1 MQEKKRRT
9 SLNTSPNEEI
19 EDSGIQLKAIWTEG
33 DWTLSST
40 TALRQWENQ
49 QTDADTDYVPAD
61 LFRLFDHSDIDT
73 LSQEFTLLWQPDDQL
88 QLLTGLYLATEDYS
102 GGRNLEGAGDA
113 DNFLISLLNPTFTPA
128 PCLPPIETSGCVV
141 PTGIGALLPNGSI
154 TQEKYQQDSDSY
166 ALYSHLSWDIN
177 TELQLVGGLR
187 YSVEDKSGSVDIRYW
202 YDSPISPLL
211 TAIGGF
217 PNDGTP
223 RNGLDIIGVEYSPP
237 FDKSIKDEEV
247 TGSLALNYRLSDDI
261 MAYTSYSRGFKAGGI
276 NLFREAVLTD
286 TTHYDPEYADSYEIG
301 LKSQYWQGR
310 ASSNIALFYTEFS
323 DLQVNFFDGLNFR
336 TENTGKARTQG
347 VELENTLLFT
357 EQWTMDFAVTYLE
370 ATFESLDN
378 PQLDYLLDRDTPRAP
393 DWASV
398 LGINF
403 NQQLSANLKIKAR
416 ASLSYTGDHY
426 VGADVVGEEKQDEYL
441 ISDLSISLQDQ
452 ADSWAVTLWCKNCD
466 NQDYRTIYFNSAFQ
480 EGSNNAYLNA
490 PRQYG
495 ATFSM
500 KF

>member
-1 MQEKKRRT
+1 M
-9 SLNTSPNEEI
+9 
-19 EDSGIQLKAIWTEG
+19 
-33 DWTLSST
+33 
-40 TALRQWENQ
+40 
-49 QTDADTDYVPAD
+49 
-61 LFRLFDHSDIDT
+61 
-73 LSQEFTLLWQPDDQL
+73 
-88 QLLTGLYLATEDYS
+88 
-102 GGRNLEGAGDA
+102 
-113 DNFLISLLNPTFTPA
+113 
-128 PCLPPIETSGCVV
+128 
-141 PTGIGALLPNGSI
+141 
-154 TQEKYQQDSDSY
+154 
-166 ALYSHLSWDIN
+166 
-177 TELQLVGGLR
+177 
-187 YSVEDKSGSVDIRYW
+187 
-202 YDSPISPLL
+202 
-211 TAIGGF
+211 
-217 PNDGTP
+217 
-223 RNGLDIIGVEYSPP
+223 
-237 FDKSIKDEEV
+237 

>member
-1 MQEKKRRT
+1 M
-9 SLNTSPNEEI
+9 
-19 EDSGIQLKAIWTEG
+19 
-33 DWTLSST
+33 
-40 TALRQWENQ
+40 
-49 QTDADTDYVPAD
+49 
-61 LFRLFDHSDIDT
+61 
-73 LSQEFTLLWQPDDQL
+73 
-88 QLLTGLYLATEDYS
+88 
-102 GGRNLEGAGDA
+102 
-113 DNFLISLLNPTFTPA
+113 
-128 PCLPPIETSGCVV
+128 ETSGCVV